1 LNRMISLG
9 LTGVFAFTTVGAA
22 IWGMGEQAQA
32 HQWQARAQVDEAKL
46 ERAYTNISNIQKR
59 LTRLQRANA
68 THQTENDMALK
79 TTIRTVFDDLYN
91 YDNKTYVTRF
101 QQVKNE
107 MTPNVL
113 AKFEGT
119 AGSLKSPPMP
129 VKSTVKNLDIYLTSN
144 APTSAHAL
152 VDLTTSYAVDHAA
165 LAPHTQIFQLSLSKD
180 SGQWKITNA
189 TILGTFQPVNN
200 P

>member
-1 LNRMISLG
+1 MGFSG
-9 LTGVFAFTTVGAA
+9 LFAATTVVAFM
-22 IWGMGEQAQA
+22 WGLGKQVQAQHWQAQA
-32 HQWQARAQVDEAKL
+32 EMNEAKL
-46 ERAYTNISNIQKR
+46 QRANETISSVRTQLI
-59 LTRLQRANA
+59 RLQRANT
-68 THQTENDMALK
+68 THQTEQDTTLK
-79 TTIRTVFDDLYN
+79 ATIQNVFNALYN

-101 QQVKNE
+101 QQVKDE
-107 MTPNVL
+107 MTPNVF

-129 VKSTVKNLDIYLTSN
+129 VKSMVKKLDIYLTSN
-144 APTSAHAL
+144 TPTSAHAL
-152 VDLTTSYAVDHAA
+152 VDLTTSYAVGHAA

-189 TILGTFQPVNN
+189 TVLGTFQPVNN